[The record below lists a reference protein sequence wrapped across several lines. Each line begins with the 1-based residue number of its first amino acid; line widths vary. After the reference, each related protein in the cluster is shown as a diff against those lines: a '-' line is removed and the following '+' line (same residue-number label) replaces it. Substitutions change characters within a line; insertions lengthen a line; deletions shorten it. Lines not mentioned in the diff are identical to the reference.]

1 MAGNSPGL
9 CYNTGD
15 SMPHLSIDGLRLNY
29 QSVGQ
34 GPAVLLMHGW
44 ASSWRMWARSMSRL
58 ARAGYQAWAVDLI
71 GFGESD
77 KPDDGWYTLGR
88 FTYTLAE
95 FCDRM
100 AIVRPAVV
108 GHSLGGTIALN
119 LALQRDIRAL
129 MVVAPVVNGEL
140 SLSLHLLLTSPM
152 ARRLF
157 RWMRRQAFFS
167 TLGDMNILAAP
178 QLFRDPVRR
187 RDQQDLGVTTVN
199 AAMGSLRTL
208 VTSNLE
214 SRLANI
220 RVPSLVLVGERDIV
234 VAPAQGRLAARLIP
248 GARWVTWPDVGHKL
262 IDERGDDFDA
272 LMLDHI
278 GNAAAHI
285 IAEMPAVLSGL

>member
-1 MAGNSPGL
+1 
-9 CYNTGD
+9 
-15 SMPHLSIDGLRLNY
+15 MPHLSIDSLRLSY

-34 GPAVLLMHGW
+34 GPAVLLIHGW

-58 ARAGYQAWAVDLI
+58 AQAGYQAWAVDLI

-77 KPDDGWYTLGR
+77 KPGDGWYTLER
-88 FTYTLAE
+88 FTHTLAE

-108 GHSLGGTIALN
+108 GHSMGGTIALN
-119 LALQRDIRAL
+119 LALRREMRAL
-129 MVVAPVVNGEL
+129 MVVAPIVNGEL
-140 SLSLHLLLTSPM
+140 SLSLHLLLTSPT

-157 RWMRRQAFFS
+157 AWMRRQAFFS
-167 TLGDMNILAAP
+167 TLGEMKLLAAP

-199 AAMGSLRTL
+199 AALGSLRTL
-208 VTSNLE
+208 ATSNLG

-220 RVPSLVLVGERDIV
+220 RVPTLVLVGERDLV
-234 VAPAQGRLAARLIP
+234 VAPAQGRLAAERIP
-248 GARWVTWPDVGHKL
+248 GARLVMWPDAGHKL

-272 LMLDHI
+272 LMLDHF
-278 GNAAAHI
+278 GQAAARS
-285 IAEMPAVLSGL
+285 IAEAPTVQPGL